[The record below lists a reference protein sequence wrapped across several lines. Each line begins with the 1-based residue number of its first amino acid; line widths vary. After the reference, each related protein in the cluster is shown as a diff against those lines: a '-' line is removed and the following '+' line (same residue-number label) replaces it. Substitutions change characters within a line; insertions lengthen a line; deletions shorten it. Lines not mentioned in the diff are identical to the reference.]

1 MATNGPVR
9 DANSTD
15 STAFSRAPIQ
25 FHPTNV
31 RDMIQRQVTHT
42 VDKNVSAA
50 LDLSVGKLDG
60 RFLNNYPGK
69 AIAMQNAHG
78 AFYHVI
84 GMSLNGDVSVIAP

>member
-1 MATNGPVR
+1 MASNGPVK
-9 DANSTD
+9 DINHVD
-15 STAFSRAPIQ
+15 SSSYSRAPIQ
-25 FHPTNV
+25 FHPTNI
-31 RDMIQRQVTHT
+31 RDMIQRQVNHT

-60 RFLNNYPGK
+60 RFLNNFPGK
-69 AIAMQNAHG
+69 AQPMQNAHG